1 MATTINVGEIKVQ
14 LDDAQS
20 STIYID
26 IPGCDDEAAAGALA
40 EGLHIEHDLVR
51 DKWAVRRATAEEQA
65 EAEAAAEAAKTAEPA
80 AAAA

>member
-1 MATTINVGEIKVQ
+1 MATINIDDINVK

-26 IPGCDDEAAAGALA
+26 IPGCDDAAAAGALA
-40 EGLHIEHDLVR
+40 QGLHIERDLVR
-51 DKWAVRRATAEEQA
+51 DKWAVRKATVEEQA

-80 AAAA
+80 AATA